1 VTLPRCHVVTNDDV
15 LARAGFLAAAHAVLR
30 HGGPEVALHVRGP
43 GTGGLHVFEAVS
55 DLKAVADEA
64 GAWLFVNDRVDV
76 ALACGARNVQLGARS
91 LPAPVARSL
100 IGEDCCIGV
109 SCHGVDQMSLAA
121 RDGADFTFV
130 GTLFPTPSHP
140 QAEGLRIEEVR
151 AVHAASGDRPWI
163 GIGGIGLEQVST
175 VLASGA
181 FGFAV
186 VRGVWDAAEPGQA
199 VQQYL
204 EALRLAPI
212 GEA

>member
-1 VTLPRCHVVTNDDV
+1 
-15 LARAGFLAAAHAVLR
+15 
-30 HGGPEVALHVRGP
+30 
-43 GTGGLHVFEAVS
+43 
-55 DLKAVADEA
+55 
-64 GAWLFVNDRVDV
+64 
-76 ALACGARNVQLGARS
+76 
-91 LPAPVARSL
+91 
-100 IGEDCCIGV
+100 
-109 SCHGVDQMSLAA
+109 
-121 RDGADFTFV
+121 
-130 GTLFPTPSHP
+130 
-140 QAEGLRIEEVR
+140 
-151 AVHAASGDRPWI
+151 VHAASGDRPWI

>member
-15 LARAGFLAAAHAVLR
+15 LARADFLAAAHAVLR
-30 HGGPEVALHVRGP
+30 AGGPAVALHVRGP
-43 GTGGLHVFEAVS
+43 RTGGLKVFEAVS
-55 DLKAVADEA
+55 ALKPVADEA
-64 GAWLFVNDRVDV
+64 GAALFVNDRVDV
-76 ALACGARNVQLGARS
+76 ALTCGVLNVQLGARS
-91 LPAPVARSL
+91 LPAPEARSL
-100 IGEDCCIGV
+100 IGEGCCIGV
-109 SCHGVDQMSLAA
+109 SCHRADEVALAG
-121 RDGADFTFV
+121 RDGADFAFV

-140 QAEGLRIEEVR
+140 QAETLGIEEVR
-151 AVHAASGDRPWI
+151 AAHEASGGRPWI

-181 FGFAV
+181 FGVAV
-186 VRGVWDAAEPGQA
+186 VRGVWDTTEPGQA